1 MILDMHILHIWTIK
15 EHELRK
21 YRKVLTIFK
30 GSRCHVEIAFLRKL
44 STTQNNDQ
52 MFTPDR
58 LISEKYIL
66 NYTDKLLKDDTKS
79 M

>member
-30 GSRCHVEIAFLRKL
+30 GSRCHVEIAFLKKL
-44 STTQNNDQ
+44 STTQNNDNVHTRQ
-52 MFTPDR
+52 ADIRKIHFELYR
-58 LISEKYIL
+58 
-66 NYTDKLLKDDTKS
+66 
-79 M
+79 